1 MQSNVDGIG
10 RPAAGDIAERL
21 ERIEALEDEI
31 LELIEIEAYAAT
43 QKRKPRAKLY
53 AFRVG
58 KLRIE
63 VRDPIITGRR
73 ILELAGKMPPEKY
86 TLRQVEHGGIL
97 KPIELTDEVDL
108 RAPGIER
115 FRAMPRTAQ
124 TVDPMPAPDPQNLR
138 RQFRLPP
145 EDESFLNSLGRPW
158 EAVTEAGQNWV
169 LLYGE
174 SVPPA
179 TITGPPM

>member
-1 MQSNVDGIG
+1 MQSSVDGSG
-10 RPAAGDIAERL
+10 RPAAGEIVERL
-21 ERIEALEDEI
+21 EKIEQLEEALEEEI

-73 ILELAGKMPPEKY
+73 ILELAGKTPPEKY

-124 TVDPMPAPDPQNLR
+124 D
-138 RQFRLPP
+138 
-145 EDESFLNSLGRPW
+145 G
-158 EAVTEAGQNWV
+158 
-169 LLYGE
+169 
-174 SVPPA
+174 
-179 TITGPPM
+179 

>member
-1 MQSNVDGIG
+1 MQSNVDGSG
-10 RPAAGDIAERL
+10 RPAAGEIVERL
-21 ERIEALEDEI
+21 ERIEQLEEALEEEI

-63 VRDPIITGRR
+63 VHDPIIVGRR
-73 ILELAGKMPPEKY
+73 ILELAGKTPPEKY

-124 TVDPMPAPDPQNLR
+124 D
-138 RQFRLPP
+138 
-145 EDESFLNSLGRPW
+145 G
-158 EAVTEAGQNWV
+158 
-169 LLYGE
+169 
-174 SVPPA
+174 
-179 TITGPPM
+179 